1 MCGLTKEKKKWRLL
15 SLAWLTKLLAAESK
29 ERKASENLIPAK
41 SVSSITHMNPSA
53 MPPQYKKASKQNG
66 NMKKVTEGLMK
77 IDDRRYLGAILVV
90 AFWERHNYAHTL
102 V

>member
-1 MCGLTKEKKKWRLL
+1 
-15 SLAWLTKLLAAESK
+15 
-29 ERKASENLIPAK
+29 
-41 SVSSITHMNPSA
+41 MNPSA